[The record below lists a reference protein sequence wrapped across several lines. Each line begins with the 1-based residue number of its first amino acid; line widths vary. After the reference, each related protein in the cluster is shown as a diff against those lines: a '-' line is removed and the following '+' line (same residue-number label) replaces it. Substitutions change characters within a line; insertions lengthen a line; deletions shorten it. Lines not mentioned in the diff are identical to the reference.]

1 MWIFFLVGVII
12 LFVFAGILISDY
24 KKEKTLD
31 ASVKST
37 RVEVKESTDSDG
49 GTMYSPVYV
58 YEVDGKEYKCTSRTS
73 SNIYPSEEN
82 KMVKFNSK
90 APGSC
95 MTEYDKGSNMI
106 LLVFMIIPIVE
117 IVKAIQRITTKNK

>member
-1 MWIFFLVGVII
+1 MYDINLKNVKKGRTSMWIFFLVGVII
-12 LFVFAGILISDY
+12 LFVFVGIFISDY

-58 YEVDGKEYKCTSRTS
+58 YEVDVKE
-73 SNIYPSEEN
+73 
-82 KMVKFNSK
+82 
-90 APGSC
+90 
-95 MTEYDKGSNMI
+95 
-106 LLVFMIIPIVE
+106 
-117 IVKAIQRITTKNK
+117 